1 MHCRP
6 AQQLHGLGMALDWVV
21 SRKTRPLMAGLVRL
35 DSGRLLD
42 EMLGGGASF
51 PAVRGGG
58 FSSLRPMLVD
68 VAERPDC
75 FEMLVDVPGIP
86 KEHIS
91 LVVEGQT
98 VTISAT
104 PTEEEVAKEAGDSGA
119 GVTWHRIERS
129 TMYVSRGAC
138 WVPPWPTCG
147 CAFVA
152 GARSHWALHIRSA
165 ALPGECQHARHTG
178 ARRRWRAAAP
188 HRQDRRRQARQD
200 CCEGDVNERTSERAT

>member
-1 MHCRP
+1 
-6 AQQLHGLGMALDWVV
+6 
-21 SRKTRPLMAGLVRL
+21 MAGLVRL

-75 FEMLVDVPGIP
+75 FEMLVDIPGIP

-104 PTEEEVAKEAGDSGA
+104 PTPEEAAKEAGDSGA

-129 TMYVSRGAC
+129 TMYASRGAC
-138 WVPPWPTCG
+138 CG
-147 CAFVA
+147 HGYWLPACDRLVHL
-152 GARSHWALHIRSA
+152 RWAIPSA
-165 ALPGECQHARHTG
+165 ALRFPENANMHDIQAHADDGVLRLRIAKT
-178 ARRRWRAAAP
+178 AEAKR
-188 HRQDRRRQARQD
+188 DKT
-200 CCEGDVNERTSERAT
+200 VVKVT

>member
-1 MHCRP
+1 
-6 AQQLHGLGMALDWVV
+6 
-21 SRKTRPLMAGLVRL
+21 MAGLVRL

-104 PTEEEVAKEAGDSGA
+104 PTPEEAAKEAGDSGA

-129 TMYVSRGAC
+129 TMYASRGAC
-138 WVPPWPTCG
+138 CGHGYWLPACDRLVHLRWAIHVLQRCASLRMPTCTTYRRTRTMECCG
-147 CAFVA
+147 CASL
-152 GARSHWALHIRSA
+152 RPPKPSA
-165 ALPGECQHARHTG
+165 TKPWSR
-178 ARRRWRAAAP
+178 
-188 HRQDRRRQARQD
+188 
-200 CCEGDVNERTSERAT
+200 